1 MTTSK
6 ISPKVIFIG
15 IAGPS
20 GCGKTTFAKHLVNR
34 LQSPFSAIGLDN
46 FFHCTKTID
55 HPILGRIRSFE
66 EPETLHVE
74 SLLNLLQSIKQHPED
89 VTHYRR
95 DDISVTDREY
105 IHVIVEG
112 FLLFGLS
119 DELTSMF
126 DIRIFLDSN
135 MAECRLRRFRRR
147 SKIAWQVPDDQVRV
161 TTEFQQWFDH
171 LVWAEY
177 LKRRD
182 LQMSKAEKIFHSD
195 QYRNRDYTQL
205 DDYLDTRLIEFIEK
219 TS

>member
-1 MTTSK
+1 M
-6 ISPKVIFIG
+6 SPEVIFIG

-20 GCGKTTFAKHLVNR
+20 GCGKTTYAKHLVHR
-34 LQSPFSAIGLDN
+34 LQSPFIVIGLDD
-46 FFHCTKTID
+46 FFYCTKTIE

-74 SLLNLLQSIKQHPED
+74 SLVNLLQSLKQHPEN
-89 VTHYRR
+89 VTRYRR
-95 DDISVTDREY
+95 GDISLTDKKY
-105 IHVIVEG
+105 IYVVVEG

-119 DELTSMF
+119 DKLTSMF
-126 DIRIFLDSN
+126 DVRIFFDSN

-147 SKIAWQVPDDQVRV
+147 SKIASQVPDDQVQV
-161 TTEFQQWFDH
+161 TTDFQQWFDY
-171 LVWAEY
+171 LVWEEY

-205 DDYLDTRLIEFIEK
+205 DDYLDARLIEIIEK
-219 TS
+219 K